1 MLARRTEPSIS
12 VWSRDQLDSP
22 CPLEVEAVRAPVP
35 SESLQLSQAYW
46 NAAAETYKQ
55 AFTGTLVGSMWRE
68 AVWRQLDAAF
78 QSGSY
83 VLELN
88 CGTGIDAIHLA
99 HRGVAVLGCDISSR
113 MIELARQNAVG
124 TGVEE
129 LLDFRVLAT
138 EQLAT
143 LQDGTIFDGAFSNFS
158 GLNCVQDLAAVR
170 RSLACRL
177 RPGSRVLLCMLGRF
191 GVWQKLWH
199 LAHGNWNHV
208 FRSAK
213 STDVEGAIQV
223 QYPSRK
229 QIVALFSPDF
239 KLHRWKGI
247 GIAVPP
253 AYMEHWAVRF
263 PQLTQCLNHID
274 SLIGSVPML
283 RNLGGCI
290 LLEFERI
297 PLEKRQHA
305 DDAQDS

>member
-1 MLARRTEPSIS
+1 
-12 VWSRDQLDSP
+12 VN
-22 CPLEVEAVRAPVP
+22 RAPVQ

-46 NAAAETYKQ
+46 NTAAETYKK

-68 AVWRQLDAAF
+68 AVWSELDAAF

-99 HRGVAVLGCDISSR
+99 HRGVSVLACDISSR

-124 TGVEE
+124 TRVEE

-143 LQDGTIFDGAFSNFS
+143 LQGGTIFDGAFSNFS

-199 LAHGNWNHV
+199 LAHGDWSHA
-208 FRSAK
+208 FRSVQ
-213 STDVEGAIQV
+213 STDVEGVIKV

-263 PQLTQCLNHID
+263 PQLTRCLNHID
-274 SLIGSVPML
+274 SLIGTVPML

-297 PLEKRQHA
+297 PLQKRQHA